1 MRKAEIDL
9 LYDIDTADPTNK
21 LLNQPI
27 KTVQQRF
34 LLTYAAIHFIKGG
47 VVLPSF
53 ADLRPQLGHSG
64 SISDMIL
71 SLKLM
76 KHSIDSKK

>member
-21 LLNQPI
+21 LINQPI
-27 KTVQQRF
+27 KTVQQQF

-47 VVLPSF
+47 VVLPSLK
-53 ADLRPQLGHSG
+53 DLQLGHSG

-71 SLKLM
+71 SLKFM